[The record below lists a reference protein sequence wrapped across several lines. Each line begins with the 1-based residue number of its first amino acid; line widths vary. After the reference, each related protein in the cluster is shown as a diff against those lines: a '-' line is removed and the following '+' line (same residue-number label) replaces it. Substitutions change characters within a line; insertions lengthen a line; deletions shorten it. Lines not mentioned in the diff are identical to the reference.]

1 MHDGQI
7 CLPYPGG
14 KLRLAHPSARYT
26 HGVYRRG
33 GTAMHVSP
41 GLGTTF
47 VPFRFFARPEAT
59 ELVLRPACPY
69 RTCLGARPGGQ
80 SDTETDPSYNRDMT
94 GPARI
99 SRDVLARYAADAAQ
113 EVEGVRRLV
122 PDRLRR
128 HGGVRVTD
136 EDDVA
141 IEVHLGVEAG
151 VSIPALGRE
160 LQQRIAE
167 YLERMTGTAP
177 STVDVFVH
185 EIGG

>member
-1 MHDGQI
+1 
-7 CLPYPGG
+7 
-14 KLRLAHPSARYT
+14 
-26 HGVYRRG
+26 
-33 GTAMHVSP
+33 
-41 GLGTTF
+41 
-47 VPFRFFARPEAT
+47 
-59 ELVLRPACPY
+59 
-69 RTCLGARPGGQ
+69 
-80 SDTETDPSYNRDMT
+80 MT
-94 GPARI
+94 VPARI

-113 EVEGVRRLV
+113 DVEGVRRLV

-160 LQQRIAE
+160 LQARIAE
-167 YLERMTGTAP
+167 YLERMTGTTP
-177 STVDVFVH
+177 STVDIFVH

>member
-1 MHDGQI
+1 M
-7 CLPYPGG
+7 
-14 KLRLAHPSARYT
+14 
-26 HGVYRRG
+26 
-33 GTAMHVSP
+33 TA
-41 GLGTTF
+41 
-47 VPFRFFARPEAT
+47 
-59 ELVLRPACPY
+59 
-69 RTCLGARPGGQ
+69 
-80 SDTETDPSYNRDMT
+80 
-94 GPARI
+94 PARI

-185 EIGG
+185 EIGA